1 MLTRWRDRPP
11 VPIPSALRRRAKHWA
26 ELRYWRKRA
35 DTLENNQHYAYFF
48 TEHFKIERGFYAGK
62 RILDIGC
69 GPRGS
74 LEWANDA
81 AECVGVDPL
90 ANDYLKLGASKH
102 RMRYVQS
109 GAEELPF
116 DDGHF
121 DVVSTFNSLDHVDDV
136 DAALREIHRVTA
148 PGGTLLLI
156 VEVAHE
162 PTWTEPHALEPEFLH
177 HLEGWDIRSERLTA
191 FSQAGIYS
199 SLRDSAP
206 YESGPGL
213 LSARLERASAG

>member
-1 MLTRWRDRPP
+1 
-11 VPIPSALRRRAKHWA
+11 VPLPAALRRRAKHWA

-35 DTLENNQHYAYFF
+35 ASLDNNEHYQYCF
-48 TEHFKIERGFYAGK
+48 TEHFGIAREFYAGK
-62 RILDIGC
+62 RVLDIGC

-74 LEWANDA
+74 LEWAEAA

-90 ANDYLKLGASKH
+90 ADQYLELGASKH

-116 DDGHF
+116 DDGYF

-136 DAALREIHRVTA
+136 EAALREIRRVTA

-156 VEVAHE
+156 VEIAHD
-162 PTWTEPHALEPEFLH
+162 PTWTEPHELEPDFLH
-177 HLEGWDIRSERLTA
+177 RLEGWDIRSEKLSALTE
-191 FSQAGIYS
+191 SGIYS
-199 SLRDSAP
+199 SLRESPP
-206 YESGPGL
+206 YEGGPGL
-213 LSARLERASAG
+213 LSGRLERAVTD